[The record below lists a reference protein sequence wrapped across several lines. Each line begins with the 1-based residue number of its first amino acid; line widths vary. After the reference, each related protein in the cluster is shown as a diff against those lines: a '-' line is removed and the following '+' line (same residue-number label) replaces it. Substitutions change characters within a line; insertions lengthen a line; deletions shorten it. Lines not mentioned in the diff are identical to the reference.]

1 MKNLVRLE
9 ELFLVILSFY
19 LFLTLR
25 FAWWW
30 FFVLLLKPDLSMIG
44 YLFNPRVGAIL
55 YNVVHHRMTSVLLFL
70 LGGMLPAQWMQAA
83 ALILFGHSS
92 LDRVFGYGLKYLDSF
107 QHTHLGMIGQPAVA
121 GDQAAKLP

>member
-30 FFVLLLKPDLSMIG
+30 FLVLLLTPDLSMIG

-107 QHTHLGMIGQPAVA
+107 QHTHLGMIGQPADA
-121 GDQAAKLP
+121 RHQAAELP